1 MKIILPWPPTLLSP
15 NNRSHW
21 AKKARA
27 KSTYTNAAYCLTVGA
42 KKNKTFPKD
51 KTMPVVITFRPPSK
65 RHFDIDNCLASIKA
79 GIDGVALALRVNDVQ
94 FRPMTLHWGEVVKN
108 GEVEIEICLD

>member
-1 MKIILPWPPTLLSP
+1 MKLILPWPPSILSP

-27 KSTYTNAAYCLTVGA
+27 KAAYTNTAYCLTVGA
-42 KKNKTFPKD
+42 KKRRTPPKD
-51 KTMPVVITFRPPSK
+51 KTLPVVITFRPPSK